1 MLDLMA
7 VDGPA
12 LLDLES
18 EFYDSYV
25 VQYPS
30 HEIQPYICDVFE
42 LRPERVGKLVLGSV
56 CVVFFWV
63 AFPNITTEL
72 RAY

>member
-1 MLDLMA
+1 MLELGA

-25 VQYPS
+25 VQYHS

-42 LRPERVGKLVLGSV
+42 MRPETVGKLVLGSV
-56 CVVFFWV
+56 
-63 AFPNITTEL
+63 
-72 RAY
+72 